1 MDTEEYEK
9 KVREMLSDE
18 KTYSKL
24 NSDPTPKYRK
34 KLVAILDR
42 LKSEK
47 KINIKTT
54 PIPGPDPIQR
64 KPKHSKNVL
73 HTKNP

>member
-1 MDTEEYEK
+1 MVLPADKGKATVIMDTEEYEK

-47 KINIKTT
+47 KIT
-54 PIPGPDPIQR
+54 
-64 KPKHSKNVL
+64 SKQ
-73 HTKNP
+73 H